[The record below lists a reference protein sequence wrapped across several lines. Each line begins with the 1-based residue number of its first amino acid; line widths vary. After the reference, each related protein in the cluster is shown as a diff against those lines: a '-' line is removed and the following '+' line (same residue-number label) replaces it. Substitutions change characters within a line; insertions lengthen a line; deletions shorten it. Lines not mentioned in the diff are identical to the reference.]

1 MEFKKRTI
9 LDFRC
14 AKDLFLSARDAT
26 KEAKAIE
33 QTLERARTREQVHAQ
48 KYTPRTTCG
57 THDVMLAT
65 DIRMELEKK
74 KEALLK
80 QDKELIAY
88 AYSVLYGKGV
98 SHGLSEL
105 IDIYACQAV
114 EYKYLHDL
122 KWNTISALF
131 DVPIITARRMCD
143 YAFDTI
149 DALGFEKTIAGI
161 GQATL
166 DDYMM

>member
-1 MEFKKRTI
+1 MEFKRRKVW
-9 LDFRC
+9 DFTS
-14 AKDLFLSARDAT
+14 AKELFLSARDAT

-33 QTLERARTREQVHAQ
+33 QTLEKARTREQVHAQ

-74 KEALLK
+74 KGAILQ
-80 QDKELIAY
+80 QDKDLIAY
-88 AYSVLYGKGV
+88 AYSVLYGKGS

-122 KWNTISALF
+122 KWQAISVLF
-131 DVPIITARRMCD
+131 DVPVITARRMCD
-143 YAFDTI
+143 YAFDVV
-149 DALGFEKTIAGI
+149 DSLGFEKAIAGI

-166 DDYMM
+166 DDFM